1 MVKSNKQRP
10 VQKTSLFRYASLWR
24 SLDLIGNLGKISVR
38 RFLWWLKLAI
48 FASQSQLQKMD
59 RSPRRVLWR
68 SIPVLGFFLALLA
81 ISMGLPAIA
90 RTPVSAL
97 LAQRQR
103 HADLVA
109 EESNPSIL
117 LQQGQQYYQDG
128 QFAEAAHLWERAA
141 QLYQATGS
149 LAQQAQALNYLSL
162 AYQNLGETQ
171 PAQTAIDT
179 SLNLLQQLGE
189 NHNSNAGL
197 LGQAWNAKGKLQLT
211 QGEAEAALDSWQQ
224 AQTYYDQA
232 GDETGTSGVRIN
244 QAQAW
249 QTLGQY
255 RKATAILEQL
265 NAQLQ
270 DQPDTLLKASSLR
283 SLGVMLQT
291 VGDVV
296 RSKDILE
303 QSWTIS
309 DQLDAPEETSATL
322 LGLGNLA
329 KDFQQYDVALD
340 YYRQAAKLA
349 TRPLIQVQARLNELS
364 LRMIT
369 ESWNEAITLVSQVRS
384 DLDHLPVS
392 RSQIYAK
399 VNFADRLM
407 KLSESVPS
415 AADQGDIAQFLAT
428 AVQDARS
435 ISDARA
441 EAYALVQLGKL
452 YEKNQNWHDA
462 GQVTEQALFI
472 AQRIDANEIS
482 ARAAGQLGRLLQ
494 QQGNLKAAVLAYQD
508 AFETLQSLRSDLV
521 AIDTDVQFEF
531 KESVEPIY
539 RELVSLLLQPS
550 ASQADLQQARL
561 VLEALQLAE
570 LDNFFGDAC
579 LTTQPIQID
588 AIDPHAAVFY
598 PIILSDRLETI
609 LSLPDGSLH
618 HYSTP
623 LPLVQIEGTLQQF
636 YSSLYPGYPNTD
648 RLQLSQQIYDW
659 LLRPA
664 EDDLERNDIQTLV
677 FVLDGFLRNLPM
689 AALYD
694 GDRYLVE
701 KYGIALSPGLQLFP
715 EGLEHEK
722 LNALAVGLTEARQG
736 FSALPGVKGEI
747 DEIVGELDSQV
758 LIDGAFTRSNF
769 QAQIE
774 SQPFEIVH
782 IATHGQ
788 FSSNP
793 EETFLLTWDDRIG
806 IKDFNQLFEDSR
818 QGLSQPIEL
827 LVMSA
832 CQTAA
837 GDKRATL
844 GLAGFALRSGARST
858 IASLWSVNDQA
869 TADLMSE
876 FYRQIAQQDNL
887 VSKAEA
893 LRQAQLAVLHNPL
906 HKHPYFWSAFVL
918 VGNWL

>member
-1 MVKSNKQRP
+1 VFFLRHGS
-10 VQKTSLFRYASLWR
+10 FWR
-24 SLDLIGNLGKISVR
+24 SIHQAGNWGKIVAN
-38 RFLWWLKLAI
+38 RFLCWLKLAI
-48 FASQSQLQKMD
+48 LACSSRLKPGI
-59 RSPRRVLWR
+59 RSPQVLRFR
-68 SIPVLGFFLALLA
+68 SLYILGFLLA
-81 ISMGLPAIA
+81 FFGIFMGIPAIA
-90 RTPVSAL
+90 RTPIPEAPVQTQHDAN
-97 LAQRQR
+97 R
-103 HADLVA
+103 VA
-109 EESNPSIL
+109 EEPTPSIL
-117 LQQGQQYYQDG
+117 LQQGQQHYQDG
-128 QFAEAAHLWERAA
+128 QFAEAARVWEKAA
-141 QLYQATGS
+141 QLSGVAGAI
-149 LAQQAQALNYLSL
+149 LQQAQALNYLSL

-171 PAQTAIDT
+171 QAQTAIDT
-179 SLNLLQQLGE
+179 SLHLLQPLGV
-189 NHNSNAGL
+189 NQNSHAGL

-211 QGEAEAALDSWQQ
+211 QGETEAALASWQQ
-224 AQTYYDQA
+224 AQTYYDRA
-232 GDETGTSGVRIN
+232 GDETGKSGVRIN

-291 VGDVV
+291 VGDLV

-303 QSWTIS
+303 QSWMIS
-309 DQLDAPEETSATL
+309 AQLDAREETSATL
-322 LGLGNLA
+322 LSLGNLA

-340 YYRQAAKLA
+340 YYQKAAQLT

-364 LRMIT
+364 LRIVT
-369 ESWNEAITLVSQVRS
+369 ESWNEATEMVPQIRS
-384 DLDHLPVS
+384 NLDNLPVS
-392 RSQIYAK
+392 RSQIYAN

-407 KLSESVPS
+407 KLSAQVPS
-415 AADQGDIAQFLAT
+415 VTDDREIAQELAT
-428 AVQDARS
+428 TVADARS
-435 ISDARA
+435 IGDAHA

-452 YEKNQNWHDA
+452 YEGNQNWNDA
-462 GQVTEQALFI
+462 QQLTEQALSI
-472 AQRIDANEIS
+472 AQRIDADEIS
-482 ARAAGQLGRLLQ
+482 ARAAGQLGRLLK
-494 QQGNLKAAVLAYQD
+494 QQGNLKAAVSAYRD

-521 AIDTDVQFEF
+521 AIDPDVQFEF
-531 KESVEPIY
+531 RESVEPIY
-539 RELVSLLLQPS
+539 RELASLLLQPN
-550 ASQADLQQARL
+550 ASQGDLQQARE

-579 LTTQPIQID
+579 LRAKPVQID

-623 LPLVQIEGTLQQF
+623 LSAIQIGEILQQF
-636 YSSLYPGYPNTD
+636 YSSLYPGYPNND
-648 RLQLSQQIYDW
+648 RLELSRQVYDW

-664 EDDLERNDIQTLV
+664 EANLEHNDIQTLV

-694 GDRYLVE
+694 GNQYLIE

-715 EGLEHEK
+715 EGLERDQLK
-722 LNALAVGLTEARQG
+722 TLAVGLTEARQG
-736 FSALPGVKGEI
+736 FSALPGVEGEVN
-747 DEIVGELDSQV
+747 EIATKLDSQV
-758 LIDGAFTRSNF
+758 LLDRHFTRPNF

-774 SQPFEIVH
+774 SQSFEIVH
-782 IATHGQ
+782 MATHGQ

-806 IKDFNQLFEDSR
+806 VKDFNQLFEDSR
-818 QGLSQPIEL
+818 LGLSKPIEL
-827 LVMSA
+827 LVLSA

-837 GDKRATL
+837 GDRRAAL

-858 IASLWSVNDQA
+858 IASLWSVSDQA
-869 TADLMSE
+869 TADLMRA
-876 FYRQIAQQDNL
+876 FYRQIADQDNL

-893 LRQAQLAVLHNPL
+893 LRQAQLSVLQNPL

>member
-1 MVKSNKQRP
+1 
-10 VQKTSLFRYASLWR
+10 
-24 SLDLIGNLGKISVR
+24 
-38 RFLWWLKLAI
+38 
-48 FASQSQLQKMD
+48 
-59 RSPRRVLWR
+59 
-68 SIPVLGFFLALLA
+68 
-81 ISMGLPAIA
+81 MGIPAIA
-90 RTPVSAL
+90 HLPMTEAP
-97 LAQRQR
+97 AQTQPD
-103 HADLVA
+103 ANYVA
-109 EESNPSIL
+109 EEPTPSIL
-117 LQQGQQYYQDG
+117 LQQGQQHYQNG
-128 QFAEAAHLWERAA
+128 QFADAVRVWEQAAHLSGAA
-141 QLYQATGS
+141 GAIL
-149 LAQQAQALNYLSL
+149 QQAQAFNYLSL
-162 AYQNLGETQ
+162 AYQNLGDTQ
-171 PAQTAIDT
+171 QAQTAIDT
-179 SLNLLQQLGE
+179 SLNLLQQLGD
-189 NHNSNAGL
+189 NQNSSAGL

-211 QGEAEAALDSWQQ
+211 QGEAGAALASWQQ
-224 AQTYYDQA
+224 AQTYYDRA
-232 GDETGTSGVRIN
+232 GDETGKSGVRIN

-291 VGDVV
+291 VGDLV

-309 DQLDAPEETSATL
+309 AQFDAREETSATL
-322 LGLGNLA
+322 LSLGNLA

-340 YYRQAAKLA
+340 YYQKAAQLS

-364 LRMIT
+364 LRIAT
-369 ESWNEAITLVSQVRS
+369 ESWNEATKMVPQIRS

-407 KLSESVPS
+407 KLLEKAPSVT
-415 AADQGDIAQFLAT
+415 DDREIAQLLAIAT
-428 AVQDARS
+428 EDARS
-435 ISDARA
+435 IGDAHG

-452 YEKNQNWHDA
+452 YAGNRNWNDA
-462 GQVTEQALFI
+462 QQLTEQALSI
-472 AQRIDANEIS
+472 AQRIDADEIS
-482 ARAAGQLGRLLQ
+482 ARAAGQLGRLLK
-494 QQGNLKAAVLAYQD
+494 QQGNLKAAISAYQD

-521 AIDTDVQFEF
+521 AIDPDVQFEF
-531 KESVEPIY
+531 RESVEPIY
-539 RELVSLLLQPS
+539 RELASLLLQPN
-550 ASQADLQQARL
+550 ASQGDLQQARL

-579 LTTQPIQID
+579 LTAKPVQID

-623 LPLVQIEGTLQQF
+623 FSAVQIEEILQQF
-636 YSSLYPGYPNTD
+636 YSSLYPGYPNND
-648 RLQLSQQIYDW
+648 RLQLSQQVYDW

-664 EDDLERNDIQTLV
+664 EANLERNDIQTLV

-694 GDRYLVE
+694 GNQYLVE

-715 EGLEHEK
+715 EGLERSQLK
-722 LNALAVGLTEARQG
+722 TLVVGLTEARQG
-736 FSALPGVKGEI
+736 FSALPGVEKEVNEI
-747 DEIVGELDSQV
+747 AAELDSQV
-758 LIDGAFTRSNF
+758 LLNRNFTRPNF

-782 IATHGQ
+782 MATHGQ

-793 EETFLLTWDDRIG
+793 EETFLLTWDDRLG
-806 IKDFNQLFEDSR
+806 VKDFNQLFEDSR
-818 QGLSQPIEL
+818 LGLAQPIEL
-827 LVMSA
+827 LVLSA

-837 GDKRATL
+837 GDRRATL

-858 IASLWSVNDQA
+858 IASLWSVSDQA
-869 TADLMSE
+869 TADLMRE
-876 FYRQIAQQDNL
+876 FYRQIANQDNL

-893 LRQAQLAVLHNPL
+893 LRQAQLTVLQNPL
-906 HKHPYFWSAFVL
+906 YKHPYFWSAFVL

>member
-1 MVKSNKQRP
+1 MVKLNNKRL
-10 VQKTSLFRYASLWR
+10 VKKASCLGNAYSWR
-24 SLDLIGNLGKISVR
+24 SIDRVGNRSKIVAK
-38 RFLWWLKLAI
+38 RFLGWLKNVA
-48 FASQSQLQKMD
+48 
-59 RSPRRVLWR
+59 RSPRRILWI
-68 SIPVLGFFLALLA
+68 SIPVLGFFLALWGVS
-81 ISMGLPAIA
+81 IGLPAIA
-90 RTPVSAL
+90 RTPVSGTPAQM
-97 LAQRQR
+97 QRQ
-103 HADLVA
+103 ANPVA
-109 EESNPSIL
+109 EETNPSIL
-117 LQQGQQYYQDG
+117 LQQGQQHYQNG
-128 QFAEAAHLWERAA
+128 QFSTAARLWESAA
-141 QLYQATGS
+141 QLYQAAGAT
-149 LAQQAQALNYLSL
+149 LQQAQALNYLSL

-171 PAQTAIDT
+171 RAQTAIDT

-189 NHNSNAGL
+189 DPGSSAGL

-211 QGEAEAALDSWQQ
+211 RGDADAALESWRQ
-224 AQTYYDQA
+224 AQTYYDRA

-255 RKATAILEQL
+255 RKATTILEQL

-270 DQPDTLLKASSLR
+270 DRPDTLLKASNLR

-291 VGDVV
+291 VGDLV

-303 QSWTIS
+303 QSWAIS
-309 DQLDAPEETSATL
+309 DRLDAVEETSATL
-322 LGLGNLA
+322 LSLGNLA
-329 KDFQQYDVALD
+329 KDFQQYDVAID
-340 YYRQAAKLA
+340 YYQKAAELA
-349 TRPLIQVQARLNELS
+349 TRLSIQVQAQLNEFS
-364 LRMIT
+364 LHIAS
-369 ESWNEAITLVSQVRS
+369 ESWNEATGLMSPIRS
-384 DLDHLPVS
+384 DLANFPVS

-407 KLSESVPS
+407 KLSAKVPS
-415 AADQGDIAQFLAT
+415 AADDGEIAQMLAT
-428 AVQDARS
+428 AVEDARS
-435 ISDARA
+435 IGDTRA
-441 EAYALVQLGKL
+441 HAHALVQLGKL
-452 YEKNQNWHDA
+452 YEENQNWNDA
-462 GQVTEQALFI
+462 QKLTEQALSI
-472 AQRIDANEIS
+472 ASRIDAGEIS
-482 ARAAGQLGRLLQ
+482 ARAAGQLGRLLK
-494 QQGNLKAAVLAYQD
+494 QQGNVKAAVSAYQE

-531 KESVEPIY
+531 RESVEPIY
-539 RELVSLLLQPS
+539 RELVSLLLQPN
-550 ASQADLQQARL
+550 ASQGDLQQARE

-579 LTTQPIQID
+579 LTAKPVQID
-588 AIDPHAAVFY
+588 AIDPHSAVFY
-598 PIILSDRLETI
+598 PIILDDRLETI

-623 LPLVQIEGTLQQF
+623 LPVVEIEGVLQKF
-636 YSSLYPGYPNTD
+636 YSSLYPGYPNND
-648 RLQLSQQIYDW
+648 RLQVSQQVYDW
-659 LLRPA
+659 LLQPA
-664 EDDLERNDIQTLV
+664 EDDLERSDIQTLV

-715 EGLEHEK
+715 EGLEREK
-722 LNALAVGLTEARQG
+722 LNTLAVGLTEARQG
-736 FSALPGVKGEI
+736 FSALPGVEGEMK
-747 DEIVGELDSQV
+747 EIATELDSKV
-758 LIDGAFTRSNF
+758 LIDGTFTRSNF
-769 QAQIE
+769 QAEIE
-774 SQPFEIVH
+774 SQPFEIIH
-782 IATHGQ
+782 MATHGQ
-788 FSSNP
+788 FSSDP

-806 IKDFNQLFEDSR
+806 VKDFNRLFEDSR
-818 QGLSQPIEL
+818 LGVSPPIEL

-858 IASLWSVNDQA
+858 IASLWSVSDRA

-876 FYRQIAQQDNL
+876 FYRQIARQDNL

-893 LRQAQLAVLHNPL
+893 LRQAQLAVLQNPL

>member
-1 MVKSNKQRP
+1 
-10 VQKTSLFRYASLWR
+10 
-24 SLDLIGNLGKISVR
+24 
-38 RFLWWLKLAI
+38 
-48 FASQSQLQKMD
+48 
-59 RSPRRVLWR
+59 
-68 SIPVLGFFLALLA
+68 
-81 ISMGLPAIA
+81 MGIPAIA
-90 RTPVSAL
+90 RTPIPEAPTPTQHD
-97 LAQRQR
+97 AHR
-103 HADLVA
+103 VA
-109 EESNPSIL
+109 EEPTPSIL
-117 LQQGQQYYQDG
+117 LQQGQQHYQDG
-128 QFAEAAHLWERAA
+128 QFAEAARVWEKAA
-141 QLYQATGS
+141 QLSRVAGAI
-149 LAQQAQALNYLSL
+149 LQQAQALNYLSL

-171 PAQTAIDT
+171 QAQTAIDT
-179 SLNLLQQLGE
+179 SLHLLQPLGA
-189 NHNSNAGL
+189 HQNSHAGL

-211 QGEAEAALDSWQQ
+211 QGEAEAALASWQQ
-224 AQTYYDQA
+224 AQTYYDRA
-232 GDETGTSGVRIN
+232 GDETGKSGVRIN

-291 VGDVV
+291 VGDLV

-303 QSWTIS
+303 QSWMIS
-309 DQLDAPEETSATL
+309 AQFDAREETSATL
-322 LGLGNLA
+322 LSLGNLA

-340 YYRQAAKLA
+340 YYQKAAQLT

-364 LRMIT
+364 LRIVT
-369 ESWNEAITLVSQVRS
+369 ESWNDATEIVPQIRS
-384 DLDHLPVS
+384 DLENLPVS
-392 RSQIYAK
+392 RSQIYAN

-407 KLSESVPS
+407 KLSAQVPS
-415 AADQGDIAQFLAT
+415 VTDDREIAQELAT
-428 AVQDARS
+428 TVADARS
-435 ISDARA
+435 IGDAHA

-452 YEKNQNWHDA
+452 YEGNQNWNDA
-462 GQVTEQALFI
+462 QQLTEQALSI
-472 AQRIDANEIS
+472 AQRIDADEIS
-482 ARAAGQLGRLLQ
+482 ARAAGQLGRLLK
-494 QQGNLKAAVLAYQD
+494 QQGNLKAAVSAYRD

-521 AIDTDVQFEF
+521 AIDPDVQFEF
-531 KESVEPIY
+531 RESVEPIY
-539 RELVSLLLQPS
+539 RELVSLLLQPN
-550 ASQADLQQARL
+550 ASQGDLQQARE

-579 LTTQPIQID
+579 LTAKPVQID

-609 LSLPDGSLH
+609 LSLPDGSLQ

-623 LPLVQIEGTLQQF
+623 ISAIQIEEILQQF
-636 YSSLYPGYPNTD
+636 YSSLYPGYPNKD
-648 RLQLSQQIYDW
+648 RLQLSQQVYDW
-659 LLRPA
+659 LLQPA
-664 EDDLERNDIQTLV
+664 EDKLQHNDIQTLV

-694 GDRYLVE
+694 GNQYLIE

-715 EGLEHEK
+715 EGLERDQLK
-722 LNALAVGLTEARQG
+722 TLAVGLTEARQG
-736 FSALPGVKGEI
+736 FSALPGVEKEVNEI
-747 DEIVGELDSQV
+747 AAELDSQV
-758 LIDGAFTRSNF
+758 LLDRHFTRPNF

-774 SQPFEIVH
+774 SQSFEIVH
-782 IATHGQ
+782 MATHGQ

-806 IKDFNQLFEDSR
+806 VKDFNRLFEDSR
-818 QGLSQPIEL
+818 LGLAQPIEL
-827 LVMSA
+827 LVLSA

-837 GDKRATL
+837 GDRRATL

-858 IASLWSVNDQA
+858 IASLWSVSDQA
-869 TADLMSE
+869 TADLMHE
-876 FYRQIAQQDNL
+876 FYRQIADQDNL

-893 LRQAQLAVLHNPL
+893 LRQAQLSVLQNPL